1 MWNPHRTSTTKTHRL
16 CKGHFG
22 SITNLWFLMGFCKM
36 EFGKH
41 TLCKT
46 RWTMAWFSPQRSS
59 WEIGPHVPPTW
70 WLIFSPQISTSPPK
84 PKDFQQRLLCVWR
97 GFCKT
102 ITLFLFCLMILE
114 VYKEYVKLREADG
127 HVKLSD
133 NLMHQS
139 LYIAWS
145 CIECGVLAVGIPL
158 YSNTL
163 DPIQSYC
170 SPWFQPFLS
179 IKLDHLLR

>member
-1 MWNPHRTSTTKTHRL
+1 MFDVVSV
-16 CKGHFG
+16 
-22 SITNLWFLMGFCKM
+22 KM
-36 EFGKH
+36 
-41 TLCKT
+41 
-46 RWTMAWFSPQRSS
+46 SP
-59 WEIGPHVPPTW
+59 V
-70 WLIFSPQISTSPPK
+70 F
-84 PKDFQQRLLCVWR
+84 FFV
-97 GFCKT
+97 
-102 ITLFLFCLMILE
+102 LMILE

-145 CIECGVLAVGIPL
+145 CIECGVLAVRIPL